1 MPDEPRIY
9 DVTGKIVDRE
19 GAPAVDVL
27 VRASGPGRGHQEIP
41 LGEASTD
48 ADGRYRIKVA
58 ENPDDPSTHVATV
71 IIQVLAIGPSIALPA
86 FNAGKVK
93 ILGVGSAQ
101 PVPQLPG
108 VPTVAE
114 SVPGFE
120 MSVSFSIFAR
130 AGTPPEVISKINAD
144 VQQILREPE
153 FQKQFLEPQV
163 LAPMLGSPEQ
173 LMRLLVADS
182 EKWGKLIRDAN
193 LTVD

>member
-1 MPDEPRIY
+1 MAK
-9 DVTGKIVDRE
+9 VKLT
-19 GAPAVDVL
+19 AVHYRGVSAALNDL
-27 VRASGPGRGHQEIP
+27 VAGH
-41 LGEASTD
+41 
-48 ADGRYRIKVA
+48 
-58 ENPDDPSTHVATV
+58 
-71 IIQVLAIGPSIALPA
+71 IQVLAIGPSVALPA

-108 VPTVAE
+108 VPTIAEAVA
-114 SVPGFE
+114 GFD

-130 AGTPPEVISKINAD
+130 AGTPQEVIGKINAD

-163 LAPMLGSPEQ
+163 LEPMLGSPEQ
-173 LMRLLVADS
+173 LMRRLTAES